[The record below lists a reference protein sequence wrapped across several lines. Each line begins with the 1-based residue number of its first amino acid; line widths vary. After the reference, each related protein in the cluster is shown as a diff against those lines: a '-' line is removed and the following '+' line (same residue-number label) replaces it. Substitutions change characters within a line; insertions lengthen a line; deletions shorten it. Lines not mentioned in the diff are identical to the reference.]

1 MRELVWRAESK
12 QFDDWNHTAFLAAMM
27 ANLQRG
33 PDTAAVKM
41 EHFHPFLNRGGSL
54 GGGGLSVT
62 VDNVDILARAMFG
75 KSGDEPP

>member
-1 MRELVWRAESK
+1 
-12 QFDDWNHTAFLAAMM
+12 M